1 MSRFVLGNCI
11 DVMTR
16 IPDNAIDFI
25 LTDPPY
31 LVGFRDR
38 SGRTIAGDKTDEWLQ
53 PACNEMYRVL
63 KKDALMVSFYGWN
76 RVDRFMAAWKNA
88 GFSVVG
94 HLVFTK
100 NYTSKAAYVGYR
112 HECAYILAKGR
123 PRLPQNP
130 LPDVLGWKY
139 SGNRHHPTEKPVIC
153 ARARRSTSKVSF
165 APVAGRITVSP
176 VTSPKF
182 LLRPRAPCR
191 CWDVPQVL
199 RLSRKRGNSSAV
211 SISRNHRRR
220 PVRKKEAQK
229 RKAVDVR
236 PRSRSRSRNRRRVTI
251 TGFQMI
257 SRSER
262 LTVTTAPSC
271 AGHHRRYEDER
282 IFQNTS
288 GTA

>member
-1 MSRFVLGNCI
+1 MHSQLRE
-11 DVMTR
+11 R
-16 IPDNAIDFI
+16 I
-25 LTDPPY
+25 
-31 LVGFRDR
+31 R
-38 SGRTIAGDKTDEWLQ
+38 
-53 PACNEMYRVL
+53 
-63 KKDALMVSFYGWN
+63 LM
-76 RVDRFMAAWKNA
+76 RA
-88 GFSVVG
+88 
-94 HLVFTK
+94 
-100 NYTSKAAYVGYR
+100 
-112 HECAYILAKGR
+112 
-123 PRLPQNP
+123 RL
-130 LPDVLGWKY
+130 D
-139 SGNRHHPTEKPVIC
+139 IC